1 MTVII
6 LNKNR
11 IMDTIYQIKKIET
24 ESEIEQCWDVAF
36 VLRPHLD
43 KTKWQPTIAEM
54 MKNEKYS
61 IAGIIDN
68 NKVVAFAG
76 YRIMTS
82 LHSGNII
89 YIDDLCTLET
99 HRGKGLATQLLK
111 HVEEIAISL
120 NKDYVVLDTAFTN
133 NTAQKVYLKNGFAL
147 TAVHLSNNLKR

>member
-1 MTVII
+1 
-6 LNKNR
+6 
-11 IMDTIYQIKKIET
+11 MDTIYQIKKIET